1 MGYTTLIMHT
11 DLILKGQPYASF
23 HSFSTHRCMSLPKFP
38 LQWFQSKRRSLPLSS
53 LQFRLTL
60 GIIISLIGGLGGTAR
75 WMSWKAEQMLLADY
89 REQLATVTEQ
99 LTADL
104 QLPPHDGAIALEP
117 GSIVHV
123 QAVMDQIASADTWL
137 WIRQAGAPALGDA
150 EKSVVV
156 RSLNLSASPNY
167 QMLMKLTALSEQPQ
181 ILTVN
186 GQHLIW
192 CTHPLTSQGKVW
204 GQLYVAQ
211 DVTRDYQMLTD
222 LNSNLMLTAGM
233 AIALLSVVVAWI
245 IWRSLHP
252 LRQANQLAE
261 SYASGNLNSPRLDP
275 SRMPTEVQE
284 LAHTCNQLVE
294 RLSTAA
300 EQQRTFTSN
309 VSHEL
314 RTPLSLVYGYLQ
326 STLKRGPN
334 LTEAQ
339 QTALSIAASET
350 ERTIELL
357 QSLLELARTTNS
369 AVLFTLQP
377 VALNDVVADLVRMT
391 EQFKQRSLQIHAPT
405 PLVAIADRD
414 HLLRVLVHLVDNAI
428 HYSDVNQPITLT
440 IRHQAPWALLQVSDR
455 GSGISEAEQAQVFES
470 FHRTD
475 PSRSRATGGVG
486 LGLAIV
492 KSLVEGMGGQ
502 VSVQSRIGEGSTFTV
517 KLPLAT
523 RATSQR

>member
-1 MGYTTLIMHT
+1 
-11 DLILKGQPYASF
+11 
-23 HSFSTHRCMSLPKFP
+23 MSLPKFP
-38 LQWFQSKRRSLPLSS
+38 LSWFQLKRRSLPLSS
-53 LQFRLTL
+53 LQFRLTV
-60 GIIISLIGGLGGTAR
+60 GIVVSLIGGLGGTAR
-75 WMSWKAEQMLLADY
+75 WMSWKTEQMLLADY
-89 REQLATVTEQ
+89 REKLGTVTEQ
-99 LTADL
+99 LTANL

-117 GSIVHV
+117 GSMLHV
-123 QAVMDQIASADTWL
+123 QAVIDQLASANTWL
-137 WIRQAGAPALGDA
+137 WIRQAKAPALADA

-156 RSLNLSASPNY
+156 VRSLSLSASPNY

-222 LNSNLMLTAGM
+222 LNSNLMLTAGV
-233 AIALLSVVVAWI
+233 AIALLSLVVAWI

-284 LAHTCNQLVE
+284 LAYTCNQLVE

-300 EQQRTFTSN
+300 EQQRAFTRN

-357 QSLLELARTTNS
+357 QSLLELARTHNS

-377 VALNDVVADLVRMT
+377 VALNDVVTDLVRMT

-440 IRHQAPWALLQVSDR
+440 IRHQAPWALLEVSDR
-455 GSGISEAEQAQVFES
+455 GSGISEADQAQVFES